1 MDPKDRVLASMSP
14 EDTATTLRLLQAL
27 EECRQMSPTEAGA
40 WRRRITGWARFNAVD
55 AEAAPSA

>member
-1 MDPKDRVLASMSP
+1 MIASMSP
-14 EDTATTLRLLQAL
+14 ADTAAALRLLKAL
-27 EECRQMSPTEAGA
+27 EECRQMRPAEAEE